1 MGRIG
6 DPGFRLPTVGI
17 WLGLLLAA
25 SPDRVV
31 GQGDD
36 YDYDND
42 DGAMGGPDV
51 PPQPNVIGCDQ
62 TLASVVAAGAIVDWT
77 FTSPGGQVRISTCDT
92 GTDTLLTIAG
102 TR

>member
-31 GQGDD
+31 GQGDE
-36 YDYDND
+36 
-42 DGAMGGPDV
+42 
-51 PPQPNVIGCDQ
+51 PNVIGCDQ